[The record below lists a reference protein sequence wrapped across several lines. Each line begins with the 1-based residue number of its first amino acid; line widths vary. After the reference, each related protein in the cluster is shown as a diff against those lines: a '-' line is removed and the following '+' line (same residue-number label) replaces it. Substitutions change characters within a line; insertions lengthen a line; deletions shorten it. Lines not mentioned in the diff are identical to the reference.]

1 MKLDLF
7 WWIENMYAQFRIIA
21 RGNPDIT
28 MQTDA
33 SVIGW
38 GAVLESKETR
48 GRWSITEA
56 KKHINYLEMLSVYF
70 ALKSFKDKIKG
81 KHVTVLCDNSSAVAY
96 INNMGGC
103 KSADCNEIAKSIWAW
118 CIDNDVWISCTHLTG
133 KSYVEADCLS
143 RSFNDQLEWQL
154 NEVVFESI
162 VKVWGKP
169 DIYLYA
175 SRLNNQVEC
184 YCAFK
189 PDPYAKQ
196 SNAFLVDWGKFNC
209 VYLFPPFSL
218 LGSYTHKLIMD
229 KPQAIII
236 IPLWPTQPWFSQ
248 IMQLLIDKPCIL
260 KRRETLLYLHHNKQ
274 HQHPLKDSLV
284 LVASFVSGNIS
295 KNKVFLKGQPKY
307 LCLPGKQELKN
318 NTHRALKDGFDIV
331 VKEKL
336 INFNLI

>member
-1 MKLDLF
+1 MLREILMLLCNITSEMKLDLF

-21 RGNPDIT
+21 RGNPDII

-118 CIDNDVWISCTHLTG
+118 CIDNDVWISCTHLPG

-248 IMQLLIDKPCIL
+248 IM
-260 KRRETLLYLHHNKQ
+260 
-274 HQHPLKDSLV
+274 
-284 LVASFVSGNIS
+284 
-295 KNKVFLKGQPKY
+295 
-307 LCLPGKQELKN
+307 
-318 NTHRALKDGFDIV
+318 
-331 VKEKL
+331 
-336 INFNLI
+336 